1 MRLPENRTG
10 LSTTGLAGITV
21 MAGVIWQMLNPWW
34 LVLAIILMLSGIGI
48 ESGRSS
54 K

>member
-1 MRLPENRTG
+1 MKLPENRTG
-10 LSTTGLAGITV
+10 LSTPGLAGITV
-21 MAGVIWQMLNPWW
+21 MAGVIWQMIDPWW
-34 LVLAIILMLSGIGI
+34 LVLGIILMLSGIGI